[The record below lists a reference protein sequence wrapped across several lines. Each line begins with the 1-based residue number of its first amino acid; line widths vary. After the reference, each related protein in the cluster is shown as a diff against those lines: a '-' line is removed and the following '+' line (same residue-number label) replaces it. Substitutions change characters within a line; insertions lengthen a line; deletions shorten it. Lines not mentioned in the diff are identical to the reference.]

1 MEPRDSLPNH
11 RSDDANRNRIEIYR
25 FFAFLGMALFFASW
39 PQTGEIL
46 AALRIL
52 LLASAVICGTA
63 AIIAKEQLS
72 PHHLTRWDVA
82 AALLDLSIFSKIAT
96 A

>member
-1 MEPRDSLPNH
+1 MEPRHSFPNRH
-11 RSDDANRNRIEIYR
+11 SEDEYRNRIEFGR
-25 FFAFLGMALFFASW
+25 FFAFLGIALFFASL
-39 PQTGEIL
+39 PQSGEFF

-52 LLASAVICGTA
+52 FLASGVICCTA

>member
-1 MEPRDSLPNH
+1 MEPRHNLSNH
-11 RSDDANRNRIEIYR
+11 HSDDDNRNRIEFYR
-25 FFAFLGMALFFASW
+25 FFAFIGMALFFASW
-39 PQTGEIL
+39 PQTGEFL
-46 AALRIL
+46 AALCIL
-52 LLASAVICGTA
+52 LLASAVICGIA

>member
-1 MEPRDSLPNH
+1 MGPRDSLPNH
-11 RSDDANRNRIEIYR
+11 HSDDDNTNWIEFGR
-25 FFAFLGMALFFASW
+25 FFAFLGIALFFASL
-39 PQTGEIL
+39 PQSGKFF
-46 AALRIL
+46 AALCLL

-82 AALLDLSIFSKIAT
+82 AALLDLSIFSKIA
-96 A
+96 AA